1 MNATEYLRES
11 ARTASGQFHAEI
23 VNPAEFDFMMTSVIT
38 AGVWA
43 DRLKRALF
51 YGKNPGPTRW
61 STSSISLVPEL
72 ADLIHA
78 MLVRR
83 CPIIPAHSGT
93 PNV

>member
-43 DRLKRALF
+43 I
-51 YGKNPGPTRW
+51 G
-61 STSSISLVPEL
+61 
-72 ADLIHA
+72 
-78 MLVRR
+78 
-83 CPIIPAHSGT
+83 
-93 PNV
+93 